1 MKPGNFQHGE
11 AMPPATPPADAA
23 AFSPADLAARR
34 AAARRLG
41 WWLGAAVLAIYLL
54 GLLIPR

>member
-1 MKPGNFQHGE
+1 
-11 AMPPATPPADAA
+11 MPPAPPSADAA
-23 AFSPADLAARR
+23 AFSPADLSARR
-34 AAARRLG
+34 AASRRLG